1 MSATWNLKFNQE
13 NLEKVRGLI
22 GKYPVVAKVHVDRA
36 ISRILL
42 TVQREATERAPRDTS
57 KLASG
62 WELNVGGFRGSLEN
76 NAPYAAYV
84 ALGTKPHVVP
94 LEAIT
99 PWASRHGISPVA
111 VQRAIAKKGTQ
122 PNPFF
127 DDAVDKGSSVADAEI
142 QRAGDEIFNEIA
154 GTI

>member
-1 MSATWNLKFNQE
+1 MSATWNLKFNQQ

-22 GKYPVVAKVHVDRA
+22 AKYPTIAKVHVDRA

-62 WELNVGGFRGSLEN
+62 WDLKVGGFRGALEN
-76 NAPYAAYV
+76 TSSYAGYV
-84 ALGTKPHVVP
+84 ALGTRPHVVP
-94 LEAIT
+94 LSAIT
-99 PWASRHGISPVA
+99 PWAERHGVNPVA

-127 DDAVDKGSSVADAEI
+127 DDAVAKGSDVADGEI
-142 QRAGDEIFNEIA
+142 QRAGDDIFNEIA